1 MQITRTSPSPPT
13 LQRWDSVFITNGE
26 NGEIDKSKL
35 SKLSKYFLHTH
46 AYARVGVYVLQFY
59 LLYLLYLLG
68 DRKENV
74 LGHLLK
80 GK

>member
-1 MQITRTSPSPPT
+1 M
-13 LQRWDSVFITNGE
+13 
-26 NGEIDKSKL
+26 
-35 SKLSKYFLHTH
+35 H
-46 AYARVGVYVLQFY
+46 AYAHGGVYVLEFY